1 MRIAIV
7 TSRTLTVRWFREEL
21 VAELAHRGHDVLV
34 LGDDNF
40 EEWRGYFSSLGVR
53 YKAYPVSRTGTS
65 PLEDFRTLL
74 ALRRIFLLERPD
86 IVFTYMA
93 KANVYGCLAARLSGV
108 RRRFASVEGLGSVL
122 ASNGGLKSSVLRT
135 VLVAEYKAALSGVE
149 ACFFVNE
156 DDREYFVSRRLV
168 DEGRA
173 VLTDG
178 VGVNLEKFSFCPYP
192 GGRPRF
198 LYVGRLIAE
207 KGVLEFMEA
216 ARLLK
221 KEGVDAD
228 FALLGSFDLNPSA
241 ISSGDLAPYI
251 EEGAVEYLGET
262 VDVRPEL
269 RRCTALVLP
278 SYYAEG
284 LPKSIMEAMAI
295 GRAAIAADNVGCRDV
310 VEHGVTGLLV
320 SPRDPR
326 ALADAMAQLA
336 SSPEMARLMGME
348 GRRSAERRFD
358 VHKINE
364 QIIGCMGLA
373 EGPDEYDLSTRG
385 LG

>member
-1 MRIAIV
+1 MRIVIV

-21 VAELAHRGHDVLV
+21 VAELARRGHDVLV
-34 LGDDNF
+34 LGDGDPG
-40 EEWRGYFSSLGVR
+40 EWMGYFASLGAR
-53 YKAYPVSRTGTS
+53 YEAYPISRTGTS
-65 PLEDFRTLL
+65 PSEDLRTLL
-74 ALRRIFLLERPD
+74 ALRHVFLRERPD
-86 IVFTYMA
+86 VVFTYMA

-122 ASNGGLKSSVLRT
+122 ASSGGSKASVLRA
-135 VLVAEYKAALSGVE
+135 VLVAEYRVALSGVE
-149 ACFFVNE
+149 ACFFVNR
-156 DDREYFVSRRLV
+156 DDMGYFVSRNLV

-178 VGVNLEKFSFCPYP
+178 VGVNLGRFSFCPCP
-192 GGRPRF
+192 EGRPRF

-207 KGVLEFMEA
+207 KGVLDFMEA

-221 KEGVDAD
+221 KEGIDAD
-228 FALLGSFDLNPSA
+228 FALLGPFDLNPSA
-241 ISSGDLAPYI
+241 VSLDDLAPYI
-251 EEGAVEYLGET
+251 EEGAVEYLGEA

-284 LPKSIMEAMAI
+284 LPKSIMEAMAV

-320 SPRDPR
+320 PPRNPR

-336 SSPEMARLMGME
+336 SSPEMARRMGKE
-348 GRRSAERRFD
+348 GRKNAERRFD

-364 QIIGCMGLA
+364 QILGCMKLD
-373 EGPDEYDLSTRG
+373 EGF
-385 LG
+385 